1 VQDTFGIVS
10 VGQIGAAKVETP
22 QGPVWTDYRGQAVI
36 AGLPAYTNSRVE
48 VQTQSLPKRVDL
60 KNGTQMLTAGR
71 GSFNAVNFDVV
82 NVRRMLLT
90 AHDQHGRPL
99 PQGATVFGKGD
110 RFLTSVVGDG
120 MIFLNDVDEA
130 QSLRV
135 SLPDS
140 SSCVLRIDLETQPDN
155 DKFYATTSAVCHGR

>member
-1 VQDTFGIVS
+1 
-10 VGQIGAAKVETP
+10 
-22 QGPVWTDYRGQAVI
+22 
-36 AGLPAYTNSRVE
+36 
-48 VQTQSLPKRVDL
+48 
-60 KNGTQMLTAGR
+60 
-71 GSFNAVNFDVV
+71 
-82 NVRRMLLT
+82 MLLT